1 MSDENTAVP
10 IPFRVGHGFD
20 VHAFMPGDH
29 LVVGGVPIPFDRAFL
44 AHSDGDVLLH
54 ALCDALLGAVAMG
67 DIGQLFPDSDP
78 AYAGIDST
86 ILLSDVHDRVR
97 ALGWRIGNLDMTIIA
112 QSPRMAPHITAMRQ
126 RISEVLALCIDHIN
140 IKATTTERLGFTG
153 RGEGI
158 AAESVV
164 LLYR

>member
-10 IPFRVGHGFD
+10 VPFRVGHGFD

-29 LVVGGVPIPFDRAFL
+29 LVMGGVSIPFDRAFL

-54 ALCDALLGAVAMG
+54 ALCDALLGAVALG

-78 AYAGIDST
+78 TYAGIDST

-112 QSPRMAPHITAMRQ
+112 QSPRMAPHIPAMRQ
-126 RISEVLALCIDHIN
+126 RISEVLALRVDHIN

>member
-1 MSDENTAVP
+1 MSDEHTAIPV
-10 IPFRVGHGFD
+10 PFRVGHGFD
-20 VHAFMPGDH
+20 VHAFMPGDP
-29 LVVGGVPIPFDRAFL
+29 LVVGGVRIPFDRAFL

-54 ALCDALLGAVAMG
+54 ALCDALLGAVALG

-78 AYAGIDST
+78 AYEGIDST
-86 ILLSDVHDRVR
+86 ILLSDVHNRIR
-97 ALGWRIGNLDMTIIA
+97 ALGWQIGNLDMTIIA
-112 QSPRMAPHITAMRQ
+112 QLPRMAPHIPVMRQ
-126 RISEVLALCIDHIN
+126 RISEVLALSVDRIN

-158 AAESVV
+158 AVESVV